1 MIFTPGM
8 LTIQAQLFSR
18 RGVSLLLTILI
29 LQRNSKEAMELLIQ
43 ADQFVISYSPVWMLM
58 LLLLGLLLFL
68 GSKMWRTHLLKSHKH
83 SFMPSVL
90 FTVSFIFLIGGINLY
105 VYKIVLNKDKIIL
118 FNIKQF
124 NQQIKWTEMERVDYQ
139 DDHKII
145 LFMNDK
151 AQQKKPIQIDLAEL
165 DDDSMN
171 KVKILINLKLKQSKN
186 VNSELNR
193 KD

>member
-1 MIFTPGM
+1 
-8 LTIQAQLFSR
+8 
-18 RGVSLLLTILI
+18 
-29 LQRNSKEAMELLIQ
+29 
-43 ADQFVISYSPVWMLM
+43 M
-58 LLLLGLLLFL
+58 LLFLGLLLFL
-68 GSKMWRTHLLKSHKH
+68 GSKMWRTHLLKLHKH

-151 AQQKKPIQIDLAEL
+151 AQQKKPVQIDLAEL

-171 KVKILINLKLKQSKN
+171 KVKILINLKLKQSKTAPMP
-186 VNSELNR
+186 
-193 KD
+193 

>member
-1 MIFTPGM
+1 M
-8 LTIQAQLFSR
+8 LTILM
-18 RGVSLLLTILI
+18 
-29 LQRNSKEAMELLIQ
+29 LQRNSIETMELLIQ
-43 ADQFVISYSPVWMLM
+43 ADQFIIRYSPAWMLI
-58 LLLLGLLLFL
+58 LLLSGLVLFFA
-68 GSKMWRTHLLKSHKH
+68 SKKWRTHLLKLHKH

-124 NQQIKWTEMERVDYQ
+124 NQQIKWAEMERVDYQ

-145 LFMNDK
+145 LFMNNT
-151 AQQKKPIQIDLAEL
+151 AQQKKPVQIDLANL

-186 VNSELNR
+186 INSKPER
-193 KD
+193 TD